1 MTLTRRFF
9 GIGLAAVLV
18 MPFSATA
25 HRMPVVVSTVKV
37 TGAAMQ
43 ITHRFHAHDGIRL
56 LTEFEGVTE
65 PDLGDMANLAKLAL
79 YAEENFVTQH
89 DGVPLPLTTIGA
101 EQEGTYVFVYQEGKI
116 PASGTLKL
124 KSTILKDLGK
134 DWLAQVNIEQNGK
147 ISTLVFTGRGK
158 WQSLN

>member
-1 MTLTRRFF
+1 MTRRFF
-9 GIGLAAVLV
+9 GIGLAVVLM
-18 MPFSATA
+18 MPFSVAA

-37 TGAAMQ
+37 TGTAMQ
-43 ITHRFHAHDGIRL
+43 ITHRFHVHDGIRL

-89 DGVPLPLTTIGA
+89 DGAPHPLTTIGA
-101 EQEGTYVFVYQEGKI
+101 EQDGAYVFVYQEGTV

-124 KSTILKDLGK
+124 KSTILKSLGK
-134 DWLAQVNIEQNGK
+134 DWLAHVNIEQNGK

-158 WQSLN
+158 WQKIN